1 MTGPQKNSKNT
12 RPEKSR
18 IDLLIQSILDKLY
31 PFLEEQADQISELTT
46 LGKALGS
53 DKDIRALL
61 EMILSIAGRF
71 TRADGGTLYLVDHA
85 RQSLVFNVIQ
95 NKSLGMTETKKTINL
110 PGVPLYHRDGS
121 PNYSNVSAYVF
132 HTGKIVNIKDVYRTK
147 KFQFDG
153 TRKFDETLN
162 YKSRSMVVIPM
173 TNHEDEIIG
182 ILQLINSIDPFTG
195 MITSFT
201 REDQEKAAALAS
213 QASVILTQQ
222 SLILEMKTLFEAFIT
237 AIAVSIDEKS
247 KHTGGH
253 IQRVTELSLMIA
265 EKINQDQ
272 TLFSGTCLT
281 DDQMDELRIAALMH
295 DTGKITTPEHI
306 IGKSSRLETVCDR
319 IDLIRT
325 RWELFKTHQKL
336 DAAQKK
342 LALLDQT
349 PRQNAFLDID
359 RACDE
364 QIKLLENE
372 FKTLAAVNS
381 SKKSLDPSSM
391 AQLEAI
397 NEKKQLIFGKS
408 VPYLLTDEFE
418 NLCILNGTLSPKER
432 DIINNH
438 AVLTQKILGKL
449 PWPKKLVNI
458 PSIAGAHHEKLDGSG
473 YPLHLD
479 RDDLNIQARIL
490 AIADIFEA
498 LSARDRPY
506 KDPMILSRA
515 VQILEEMGEKG
526 LVDKDIVHL
535 FFSSGT
541 HLEYA
546 KKHLASSQIDL

>member
-1 MTGPQKNSKNT
+1 MPGTHKKSENT
-12 RPEKSR
+12 R
-18 IDLLIQSILDKLY
+18 IDLLIQSILEKLC
-31 PFLEEQADQISELTT
+31 PFLEEQAEQISELTA

-53 DKDIRALL
+53 DKDIRVLL

-85 RQSLVFNVIQ
+85 RQSLVFTVIQ
-95 NKSLGMTETKKTINL
+95 NKSLGLTDNKRNIDL

-121 PNYSNVSAYVF
+121 PNYSNVSAHVF

-147 KFQFDG
+147 KFQFEG
-153 TRKFDETLN
+153 TRKFDKTLH
-162 YKSRSMVVIPM
+162 YRSQSMVVIPM
-173 TNHEDEIIG
+173 TNHENEIIG

-195 MITSFT
+195 KTTPFT

-222 SLILEMKTLFEAFIT
+222 SLIFEMETLFESFIT

-265 EKINQDQ
+265 GKINQDQ
-272 TLFSGTCLT
+272 ILFQGICLT
-281 DDQMDELRIAALMH
+281 DEQMDELRIAALMH

-306 IGKSSRLETVCDR
+306 IGKSSRLETVYDR
-319 IDLIRT
+319 IDLLRT
-325 RWELFKTHQKL
+325 RWELFKAHQKL

-349 PRQNAFLDID
+349 HRQNTFRNID
-359 RACDE
+359 AACDE
-364 QIKLLENE
+364 QLIILENE
-372 FKTLAAVNS
+372 FKTLAAINS
-381 SKKSLDPSSM
+381 CKKCLDPGSI
-391 AQLEAI
+391 ARLEAI
-397 NEKKQLIFGKS
+397 KEKQLKIFGRN
-408 VPYLLTDEFE
+408 VPYLSKDEFE
-418 NLCILNGTLSPKER
+418 NLCILRGTLSSKER
-432 DIINNH
+432 DVINNH
-438 AVLTQKILGKL
+438 AVLTRKILSKL

-479 RDDLNIQARIL
+479 RENLNIQARIL

-506 KDPMILSRA
+506 KDPMTLSRA
-515 VQILEEMGEKG
+515 VQILEEMGKKG
-526 LVDKDIVHL
+526 LVDNNIVDL
-535 FFSSGT
+535 FFSSGI

-546 KKHLASSQIDL
+546 KKHLSSSQIDL